1 LLRFLPPALPS
12 LVLEKVTRVFIAL
25 QQTVPIL
32 LDGVGR
38 EWGERVGLTHRR
50 AEEEFQRLGMMLSLL
65 ELNAE
70 EYKVF
75 LNRNKNN
82 SLVRNEG
89 RNKNVV
95 VFTKEEYRVVWT
107 VGAGGRE
114 GGGKE
119 EVAAKFQAMWL
130 E

>member
-1 LLRFLPPALPS
+1 
-12 LVLEKVTRVFIAL
+12 VLEKLTRVFIAL

-38 EWGERVGLTHRR
+38 EWGERVGLTQGR
-50 AEEEFQRLGMMLSLL
+50 AEEEFQRLGVMLSLL

-70 EYKVF
+70 EYRVF
-75 LNRNKNN
+75 LNRNKN
-82 SLVRNEG
+82 SAWLKKGSG
-89 RNKNVV
+89 RKNGV
-95 VFTKEEYRVVWT
+95 VFTKEEYRVVWM